1 MEKSNQYGFKAQGAN
16 VISVILYGELGKLY
30 GKYHKYS
37 VKSVPE
43 AIRALE
49 ANFKG
54 FSSAIKKDSFYKVI
68 VDKEVV
74 SEDTLTKTANKK
86 IKIIPVVQGGGKGVG
101 QIIAGIA
108 LLVVAWWNPYAWG
121 SVATGLMTS
130 VGSSLVLGGISQ
142 MLTKPSKTSAGADR
156 PDQNPSYLFDGPV
169 NTTAQGNPVPLA
181 YGKMLCGSQVIS
193 AGLEV
198 R

>member
-1 MEKSNQYGFKAQGAN
+1 MID
-16 VISVILYGELGKLY
+16 VVLYGELGKKY

-43 AIRALE
+43 AVRALE
-49 ANFKG
+49 ANHSG
-54 FSSAIKKDSFYKVI
+54 FISDIKIDGFYKVV
-68 VDKEVV
+68 VDRQAVTEENIK
-74 SEDTLTKTANKK
+74 KTATKR
-86 IKIIPVVQGGGKGVG
+86 IKIVPVVQGGGKGVG

-108 LLVVAWWNPYAWG
+108 IIAYGYFTGDYASAAAYFTSG
-121 SVATGLMTS
+121 SAYVTVGATLI
-130 VGSSLVLGGISQ
+130 LGGVSQ
-142 MLTKPSKTSAGADR
+142 MLTKTPKIQAGADR
-156 PDQNPSYLFDGPV
+156 PDQNPSYLFDGPI